1 MAAIGRDDLAPA
13 SADFR
18 DRLVPA
24 DALELL
30 GALGADAPQ
39 RIFQPVGIGVM
50 VVEVF
55 QLHAERAARERM
67 FLIAMNV
74 DELAVLDLV
83 DHGASVRTVV
93 RTGAKKLFPCR
104 LFVHASSLPQALCA
118 ALGGR

>member
-1 MAAIGRDDLAPA
+1 MAAISRDNLAPA
-13 SADFR
+13 SADFG

-30 GALGADAPQ
+30 GTLGADAPQ
-39 RIFQPVGIGVM
+39 RIFQPVGIGV
-50 VVEVF
+50 VVVKVF
-55 QLHAERAARERM
+55 ELDAERAAGERM

-74 DELAVLDLV
+74 DELAVFDLV
-83 DHGASVRTVV
+83 DHGARVRTVM

-104 LFVHASSLPQALCA
+104 LLVHAHSSLKLQFT